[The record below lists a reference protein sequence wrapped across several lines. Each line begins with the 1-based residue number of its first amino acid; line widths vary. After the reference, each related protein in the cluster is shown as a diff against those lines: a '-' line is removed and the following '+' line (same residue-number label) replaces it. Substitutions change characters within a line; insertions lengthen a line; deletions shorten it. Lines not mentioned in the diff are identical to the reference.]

1 MFCFNWGFTMPKKE
15 GTKFRFRNTLFW
27 AEDGMICIEDLTNGN
42 FHTVMVRDFLLR
54 LRSTLRS
61 LDRFKYWDEREEHMK
76 LVEDGIKACRE
87 AQAQGRPDDPK
98 AVAFIRR
105 HIKRGGKYVTG
116 VDYGKPGVKSV
127 TQDPEVARELPTIY
141 GPDGEPFFLPKD
153 NKQSRKIIIP

>member
-1 MFCFNWGFTMPKKE
+1 MAKKE

-54 LRSTLRS
+54 LRSTLKS

-98 AVAFIRR
+98 AVEYIRKHLR
-105 HIKRGGKYVTG
+105 YGNKYIPG
-116 VDYGKPGVKSV
+116 VDRNSPRVKSV
-127 TQDPEVARELPTIY
+127 IQDPKVATELPTIY
-141 GPDGEPFFLPKD
+141 GPDGKPFFLPQNNEKS
-153 NKQSRKIIIP
+153 KQIIIP